1 MQFAT
6 SGALPIP
13 TIGISREIET
23 GSFSYNFNLNF
34 GSSFSQF
41 QNEASKIMDNA
52 YLSTAKGRS
61 ALLSHILKKKVIWLG
76 AAKTANGG
84 TSFPIFSFSEQ
95 ENKFSSSSITFDVKG
110 NLSGLEVGNFK
121 LSNLEF
127 GSEEVFNNLPKWPS
141 MPVNKKD
148 KFDFSA
154 FMSFLGEAT
163 KMIN

>member
-41 QNEASKIMDNA
+41 QNEAAKIMDNA

-110 NLSGLEVGNFK
+110 NLSGLEVETLNSPIWNSVQKKFLIISPNG
-121 LSNLEF
+121 
-127 GSEEVFNNLPKWPS
+127 LPCPLIKRTNS
-141 MPVNKKD
+141 I
-148 KFDFSA
+148 FSA